1 MQVTPAELIFI
12 LPVAALI
19 GALVGSFLNVVI
31 YRLPVMLERAW
42 QQEARDILELEPP
55 ADQSVFNLATPP
67 SRCNGCGG
75 AIKPWQN
82 IPIISWLLQRGK
94 CRNCSSAISLQYPLV
109 EASCALL
116 TATAAWQFGA
126 SWQTVAAIIF
136 TWFLLAGSIIDLNTK
151 LLPDNITLPLLWLG
165 LIVSLFPW
173 SVTPEQ
179 AIVGAAMGYLSLWS
193 VYQLFKLLTGK
204 EGMGFGDF
212 KLLAALGAW
221 CGWEQLP
228 TIILL
233 SSMAG
238 AIIGI
243 AWLKLGDK
251 HKDTAMPFGPYL
263 AIAGWLAYLWGPQM
277 TNAYLGYMNGTG

>member
-1 MQVTPAELIFI
+1 MESTPAELILL
-12 LPVAALI
+12 LPVAALL

-31 YRLPVMLERAW
+31 YRLPVMLERSW
-42 QQEARDILELEPP
+42 ENDAREILELDPP
-55 ADQSVFNLATPP
+55 EEQTVFNLATPP
-67 SRCNGCGG
+67 SRCRGCGA

-82 IPIISWLLQRGK
+82 IPVLSWLLQGGK
-94 CRNCSSAISLQYPLV
+94 CRSCKSPISAQYPLV
-109 EASCALL
+109 EAGCALL
-116 TATAAWQFGA
+116 TFAVALQFGA
-126 SWQTVAAIIF
+126 TWQTVAAMLF
-136 TWFLLAGSIIDLNTK
+136 TWFLVAGAVIDFNTQ

-165 LIVSLFPW
+165 LLVSLAPW
-173 SVTPEQ
+173 SVSPEQ
-179 AIVGAAMGYLSLWS
+179 AIIGAALGYLSLWG

-204 EGMGFGDF
+204 EGMGYGDF

-228 TIILL
+228 TVILL

-238 AIIGI
+238 AVIGI
-243 AWLKLGDK
+243 AWLKLGGK

-277 TNAYLGYMNGTG
+277 TDAYLGYMTGGY

>member
-1 MQVTPAELIFI
+1 MPVSSADLFVF
-12 LPVAALI
+12 LPMAALI
-19 GALVGSFLNVVI
+19 GAMVGSFLNVVI
-31 YRLPVMLERAW
+31 YRLPVMLERDW
-42 QQEARDILELEPP
+42 EKEARAILELESNES
-55 ADQSVFNLATPP
+55 QSVFNLASPP
-67 SRCNGCGG
+67 SRCQGCGA

-82 IPIISWLLQRGK
+82 IPIISWIVQGGK
-94 CRNCSSAISLQYPLV
+94 CRNCKSSISVQYPMV
-109 EASCALL
+109 EASCAVL
-116 TATAAWQFGA
+116 TVVVAWQFGPTWHA
-126 SWQTVAAIIF
+126 LAAIVF
-136 TWFLLAGSIIDLNTK
+136 TWFLLAGAVIDFNTK
-151 LLPDNITLPLLWLG
+151 LLPDSITLPLLWLG

-173 SVTPEQ
+173 SITPEQ
-179 AIVGAAMGYLSLWS
+179 AIVGAALGYLSLWS

-233 SSMAG
+233 SSLSG
-238 AIIGI
+238 AVLGII
-243 AWLKLGDK
+243 WLKLGDK

-277 TNAYLGYMNGTG
+277 TDAYLAYLNGTG